1 MSREVGWGRGGH
13 DGPDHTG
20 GRFATVGDQRWH
32 LLDIGQGPSLLLLH
46 GTGASAHSW
55 DDLASLLAR
64 DFRVV
69 APDLP
74 GHGSTELVSTSQV
87 SLPGMARSTA
97 ALMQQLGVSPT
108 LVVGHSAGAAIAAR
122 MCLDGAI
129 EPKAVV
135 SLNGALLPLRGIPGH
150 LFAPAARLLASIPL
164 VPGLFARRARNRRL
178 VERMVRQTGST
189 LSSAGVDRYWRL
201 LRSPRH
207 VSAALQMMAHWDLES
222 LAREL
227 RGLTCPIHL
236 IACENDSAVP
246 PTEARRV
253 RALLPGAR
261 LRTIAGLG
269 HLGHEEDPE
278 LFASVI
284 CSIAGEL
291 EGIEKSQGRVDRQPI

>member
-1 MSREVGWGRGGH
+1 MSREVGWARGGR

-20 GRFATVGDQRWH
+20 GRFVTVGDQRWH
-32 LLDIGQGPSLLLLH
+32 LLQGPSLLLVH

-55 DDLASLLAR
+55 DDLAALLAR

-74 GHGSTELVSTSQV
+74 GHGSTDLVSTAQG

-97 ALMQQLGVSPT
+97 ALMHHLGVSPM
-108 LVVGHSAGAAIAAR
+108 LAVGHSAGAAILAR

-129 EPKAVV
+129 EPKALV

-164 VPGLFARRARNRRL
+164 VPGLFARRAKNRRL

-189 LSSAGVDRYWRL
+189 LSPAGVDRYWRL

-207 VSAALQMMAHWDLES
+207 VSAALQMMAHWDLEP

-227 RGLTCPIHL
+227 RGLRCPIHL
-236 IACENDSAVP
+236 VVCENDAAVP

-253 RALLPGAR
+253 RALLPEAR
-261 LRTIAGLG
+261 LRPISGLG

-278 LFASVI
+278 RFASLI
-284 CSIAGEL
+284 RSIAGEL
-291 EGIEKSQGRVDRQPI
+291 EVIEESQGRLDRQRS